1 MLVNIIEIND
11 DIDLIDIIVRD
22 KKDSM
27 VFSVKYSGI
36 LYNPLEDTNHNKLS
50 VLDNHVGNIEYS
62 QILELNNIEITLCK
76 N

>member
-11 DIDLIDIIVRD
+11 NIDLIDIIVRD
-22 KKDSM
+22 
-27 VFSVKYSGI
+27 KYSGI

-50 VLDNHVGNIEYS
+50 VLDKHVENIDYS

>member
-1 MLVNIIEIND
+1 MLVNIIEVND
-11 DIDLIDIIVRD
+11 DIDLIDIIIRD

-36 LYNPLEDTNHNKLS
+36 LYNPLEDTNHDNL
-50 VLDNHVGNIEYS
+50 LLLNNHVRNIDYS

>member
-11 DIDLIDIIVRD
+11 NIDLIDIIVRD

-36 LYNPLEDTNHNKLS
+36 LYNPLEDTNHDKLS
-50 VLDNHVGNIEYS
+50 VLDKHVENIDYS
-62 QILELNNIEITLCK
+62 QILELNNIEIILC
-76 N
+76 ND